1 MMMSLCWGEQ
11 SGRAA
16 GRTADQHRSSTGP
29 SCLYSAFCWLWPCAF
44 VSYSR
49 TCQATRRGSSSASVS
64 SSEADLPLWTNS
76 VVPAAD
82 GENVGGRREGER
94 RDRVG
99 RRRDEVGVL
108 RLLRAEDER
117 HCVQTGLESR
127 LLQEIGGPRSDDASG
142 QERRNES
149 RERERRAR
157 GAVGVGKEGRDGAAK
172 TISNAA
178 WPLALAPTVIS
189 SRKPLRAM
197 KYVTFE
203 PSLASG
209 R

>member
-1 MMMSLCWGEQ
+1 
-11 SGRAA
+11 
-16 GRTADQHRSSTGP
+16 
-29 SCLYSAFCWLWPCAF
+29 
-44 VSYSR
+44 
-49 TCQATRRGSSSASVS
+49 
-64 SSEADLPLWTNS
+64 
-76 VVPAAD
+76 
-82 GENVGGRREGER
+82 
-94 RDRVG
+94 
-99 RRRDEVGVL
+99 
-108 RLLRAEDER
+108 
-117 HCVQTGLESR
+117 